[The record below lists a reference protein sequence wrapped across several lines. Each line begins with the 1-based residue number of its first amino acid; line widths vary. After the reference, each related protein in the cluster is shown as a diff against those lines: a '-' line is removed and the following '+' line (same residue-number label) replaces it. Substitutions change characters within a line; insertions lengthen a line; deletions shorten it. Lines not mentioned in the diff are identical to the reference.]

1 MTMRP
6 QSPEPASSAEVEGWQ
21 ALLAADLECVDEGDF
36 SAFWGTSPR
45 EVVEASE
52 REYAEGHYQ
61 RFAGAEDFIA
71 ALEAD
76 IED

>member
-21 ALLAADLECVDEGDF
+21 ALLAADLASIGEDDF
-36 SAFWGTSPR
+36 CAFWGTSPR
-45 EVVEASE
+45 EVVESSE
-52 REYAEGHYQ
+52 REYTEGHYQ
-61 RFAGAEDFIA
+61 RFAGAEEFIA

-76 IED
+76 IEV